1 MLKRGDMEDKG
12 LDMHGL
18 HHEQWNRD
26 RVPGFERL
34 QWKRDVYVASDR
46 RSCPCSDRR
55 SGDEAAETAAET
67 SGDTLHVGYQHDVQ
81 EFQQAMQ
88 RKRDGR
94 PFLCKAGRVSFYGP
108 KEAPICCERCVSAAR
123 SLSGW
128 LFEGCKTVDETPGAY
143 DDTTPPP
150 ITQQGATRDTTPR
163 PCLCPSVDCTR
174 CVSRCVSA
182 ISLGD
187 GARVQDEYEKHGR
200 VTNMQKKLT
209 EVSYIVI

>member
-1 MLKRGDMEDKG
+1 MHPFPHRVPGLFTALCTTQPWRDEAILMLKRGDMEDKG

-55 SGDEAAETAAET
+55 SGDEAAETAAKT
-67 SGDTLHVGYQHDVQ
+67 SGDTLHAGYQQEVQ

-94 PFLCKAGRVSFYGP
+94 PFLCKAGT
-108 KEAPICCERCVSAAR
+108 APMSVPLWRQVNIVNIVNIVTVVIVEGVAAVAIR
-123 SLSGW
+123 
-128 LFEGCKTVDETPGAY
+128 FRF
-143 DDTTPPP
+143 
-150 ITQQGATRDTTPR
+150 QG
-163 PCLCPSVDCTR
+163 
-174 CVSRCVSA
+174 SRN
-182 ISLGD
+182 
-187 GARVQDEYEKHGR
+187 R
-200 VTNMQKKLT
+200 
-209 EVSYIVI
+209 

>member
-1 MLKRGDMEDKG
+1 MEDKG

-55 SGDEAAETAAET
+55 SGDEAAETAAKT
-67 SGDTLHVGYQHDVQ
+67 SGDTLHVGYQQEVQ

-94 PFLCKAGRVSFYGP
+94 PFLCKAGT
-108 KEAPICCERCVSAAR
+108 APMSVPLWRQVNIVNIVNIVTTLLWVPMMILCRRPSAHHAA
-123 SLSGW
+123 G
-128 LFEGCKTVDETPGAY
+128 Y
-143 DDTTPPP
+143 D
-150 ITQQGATRDTTPR
+150 TRYNTAPM
-163 PCLCPSVDCTR
+163 SVP
-174 CVSRCVSA
+174 
-182 ISLGD
+182 LG
-187 GARVQDEYEKHGR
+187 
-200 VTNMQKKLT
+200 
-209 EVSYIVI
+209 